1 MANVW
6 LNYVSEKMIRIYK
19 TKTRGGKE
27 FASISIKCP
36 QSKTG
41 FATLAVNLKQI
52 FNTTRKDGSV
62 VKGYKNIFLGKEDEN
77 RNVSIAVDG
86 RSTYYKDILMTNS
99 EIVEAFVENNKNYSK
114 PKKNVC
120 LDNTS
125 EKMIHINEE
134 VLMTNN
140 EPEEDFLRVS
150 DFIKDDDED
159 IEPEEDV
166 FKEDVSKEDVS
177 KEDVWLDYIPENSIY
192 ISKTAEGKEYA
203 NVIIN
208 FFLSK
213 TGMTVLV
220 VNPEQVIDVTRKD
233 GSIVEGYKNVLLGA
247 EDETRKIS
255 VSYLGSIRDGLPH
268 SRKLLMTNS
277 DIAKA
282 VTEAHK
288 EAHMAYIKA
297 KAKAEA
303 EMKAK
308 IEYANK
314 YNDGYIG
321 EE

>member
-19 TKTRGGKE
+19 TKNRGGKE

-52 FNTTRKDGSV
+52 FNT
-62 VKGYKNIFLGKEDEN
+62 
-77 RNVSIAVDG
+77 
-86 RSTYYKDILMTNS
+86 
-99 EIVEAFVENNKNYSK
+99 
-114 PKKNVC
+114 
-120 LDNTS
+120 
-125 EKMIHINEE
+125 
-134 VLMTNN
+134 
-140 EPEEDFLRVS
+140 
-150 DFIKDDDED
+150 
-159 IEPEEDV
+159 
-166 FKEDVSKEDVS
+166 
-177 KEDVWLDYIPENSIY
+177 
-192 ISKTAEGKEYA
+192 
-203 NVIIN
+203 
-208 FFLSK
+208 
-213 TGMTVLV
+213 
-220 VNPEQVIDVTRKD
+220 TRKD

>member
-1 MANVW
+1 MKYVW
-6 LNYVSEKMIRIYK
+6 LNHISEKMIRIYK
-19 TKTRGGKE
+19 TKTKESKE

-62 VKGYKNIFLGKEDEN
+62 VKGYKNIFLGTEDEN
-77 RNVSIAVDG
+77 RNVSIAIGD
-86 RSTYYKDILMTNS
+86 RSTYYKEILMTNS
-99 EIVEAFVENNKNYSK
+99 EIVEAFVEDNKNYSK
-114 PKKNVC
+114 SKKNVC

-134 VLMTNN
+134 VLMANN
-140 EPEEDFLRVS
+140 EHEEDFIRVS

-166 FKEDVSKEDVS
+166 FKEDV
-177 KEDVWLDYIPENSIY
+177 WLDYIPENDIC

-203 NVIIN
+203 NVVIN

-255 VSYLGSIRDGLPH
+255 VSYLGSIRDGLSH

>member
-19 TKTRGGKE
+19 TKNRGGKE

-41 FATLAVNLKQI
+41 FATLAVNLNQI
-52 FNTTRKDGSV
+52 FDTKRKDGSV

-77 RNVSIAVDG
+77 RNVSIAVG
-86 RSTYYKDILMTNS
+86 NRSTYYKEILMTNR
-99 EIVEAFVENNKNYSK
+99 EIVGAFVEDSKDYSK

-134 VLMTNN
+134 VLMANN

-150 DFIKDDDED
+150 DFIKDED

-166 FKEDVSKEDVS
+166 FKEDV
-177 KEDVWLDYIPENSIY
+177 WLDYIPENDIC

-203 NVIIN
+203 NVVIN

>member
-19 TKTRGGKE
+19 TKTKESKE

-62 VKGYKNIFLGKEDEN
+62 VEGYKNIFLGKEDEN
-77 RNVSIAVDG
+77 RNVSIAIGG
-86 RSTYYKDILMTNS
+86 RSTYYKEILMTNK
-99 EIVEAFVENNKNYSK
+99 EIVGAFVENSKDYNK

-120 LDNTS
+120 LDHTS
-125 EKMIHINEE
+125 EKMIRINEE
-134 VLMTNN
+134 ILMTNN
-140 EPEEDFLRVS
+140 KIDKDFIRVS
-150 DFIKDDDED
+150 DFIEYDDED

-166 FKEDVSKEDVS
+166 FKEDV
-177 KEDVWLDYIPENSIY
+177 WLDYIPENDIC

-203 NVIIN
+203 NVVIN

-220 VNPEQVIDVTRKD
+220 VNPEQITNATRKD

-288 EAHMAYIKA
+288 EAHMTYIKA

>member
-19 TKTRGGKE
+19 TKNRGGKE

-77 RNVSIAVDG
+77 RNVSIAVG
-86 RSTYYKDILMTNS
+86 NRSTYYKEILMTNR
-99 EIVEAFVENNKNYSK
+99 EIVGAFVKNNKNYSK

-140 EPEEDFLRVS
+140 EPEEDFIRVS

-166 FKEDVSKEDVS
+166 FKEDV
-177 KEDVWLDYIPENSIY
+177 WLDYIPEDEIC

-203 NVIIN
+203 NVVIN

-277 DIAKA
+277 NIAKA

-303 EMKAK
+303 EIKAK

>member
-19 TKTRGGKE
+19 TKTKEGKE

-77 RNVSIAVDG
+77 RNVSIAVGD
-86 RSTYYKDILMTNS
+86 RSTYYKDILMTNK
-99 EIVEAFVENNKNYSK
+99 EIIGAFVENSKDYNK

-134 VLMTNN
+134 VLMANN
-140 EPEEDFLRVS
+140 EPEEDFVRIS
-150 DFIKDDDED
+150 DFIKYDDED

-166 FKEDVSKEDVS
+166 FKEDV
-177 KEDVWLDYIPENSIY
+177 WLDYIPENDIC

-203 NVIIN
+203 NVVIN

-288 EAHMAYIKA
+288 EAHMAYIKT